1 MKTKTCPGCQKDLP
15 PDEFRR
21 GAESTSRARDPLCRD
36 CRDALDSA
44 KRDGEDQGTD
54 ESTPPAGEP
63 GRVRLIVLLGNALR
77 EGGLR
82 GPDVVYGTEK
92 KRGKEEG
99 D

>member
-44 KRDGEDQGTD
+44 KRGEGEDTD
-54 ESTPPAGEP
+54 SLPPAGEP

-82 GPDVVYGTEK
+82 GPDVVYGKEK